1 MMKHTTIQ
9 ILKLYFIFLLLTVG
23 KANCAAQD
31 NFGYLQISSFDIDA
45 TPPVGSAL
53 AYDPM
58 VNRWD
63 LGLRARGVVIQG
75 SGEPIVLCAI
85 DWIGIANESQDVFK
99 ETIADAAHT
108 VPERVVV
115 HTLHQHDAPI
125 CDFSAEKMLIS
136 AGHDP
141 GAFEGSYARKLLVK
155 LHKAVVNSLDESQP
169 VSHISVGKAQVFK
182 VASNRRIIDQNGKVG
197 TMRGSSCRIPELQ
210 AAPEGLIDPMVTVI
224 GFWNGDMPV
233 AVLSF
238 YATHPQSYYLT
249 KIANPDFPGVARF
262 MRQLEVP
269 DALHVH
275 FNGAGG
281 NIGAGKYND
290 GSKEMCGI
298 LADRLANGMKRAWE
312 SSKKVPVS
320 PEQVNWETEPVLLP
334 PAKEKLDEI
343 ALKVKEEGYRYRT
356 NHMGQLAWYKR
367 RQEGKSIKLSC
378 LSVGEARVLFM
389 PGELFV
395 EYQLAAKAMRPDL
408 FVSMAAYGDYG
419 PFYIGT
425 EEAYDQGGY
434 EIDASAVTGES
445 ENILMNALHSLLHHK

>member
-1 MMKHTTIQ
+1 MKHITIQ

-23 KANCAAQD
+23 KVNGTAQNNVAD
-31 NFGYLQISSFDIDA
+31 LQISSFDIDA
-45 TPPVGSAL
+45 TPPVGSLL
-53 AYDPM
+53 AYDTM

-63 LGLRARGVVIQG
+63 LGLRARGLVIQG
-75 SGEPIVLCAI
+75 AGEPIVLCAI

-99 ETIADAAHT
+99 ETLANAAHT

-136 AGHDP
+136 AGHNP

-155 LHKAVVNSLDESQP
+155 LNKAVVNSLDESQP
-169 VSHISVGKAQVFK
+169 VSHISFGKAQVKK
-182 VASNRRIIDQNGKVG
+182 VASNRRIMDDDGKVG
-197 TMRGSSCRIPELQ
+197 IMRWSSCRIPELQ
-210 AAPEGLIDPMVTVI
+210 AEPEGLIDPMVSVI
-224 GFWNGDMPV
+224 GFWNDDMPV

-249 KIANPDFPGVARF
+249 KIANPDFPGVARL

-275 FNGAGG
+275 FTGAGG
-281 NIGAGKYND
+281 NIAAGKYND
-290 GSKEMCGI
+290 GSKEMRGI
-298 LADRLANGMKRAWE
+298 LADRLANGMKRAWK

-320 PEQVNWETEPVLLP
+320 PEQVNWETEAVLLP
-334 PAKEKLDEI
+334 PAMEKLDEI
-343 ALKVKEEGYRYRT
+343 ALKMEEEGYRYQ
-356 NHMGQLAWYKR
+356 NNMGRLAWYKR
-367 RQEGKSIKLSC
+367 RQEGKSIQLSC
-378 LSVGEARVLFM
+378 LSAGEARVLFM

-419 PFYIGT
+419 PSYIGT

-434 EIDASAVTGES
+434 EINVSIVTAES
-445 ENILMNALHSLLHHK
+445 ENILMDALHSLLHHK